1 MNSALLALREM
12 VGSYQGEGIN
22 HENEKF
28 RGTFSLVEILNGA
41 GFQIQF
47 EARSLLN
54 SSIVF
59 HSEFSTVATNA
70 AGGVSL
76 FNLNTNVPF
85 LAEHVLV
92 QETAKSNDKNFIFR
106 FGDVSNPNSF
116 REEIHLKMNSTSI
129 RYDYHW
135 GMPHGE
141 FSFRSG
147 VSMTRLG
154 SR

>member
-1 MNSALLALREM
+1 MLALREA

-28 RGTFSLVEILNGA
+28 QGTFILTEVLNGV

-54 SSIVF
+54 SSVVI

-70 AGGVSL
+70 MGGVSL

-85 LAEHVLV
+85 LIEHQLV
-92 QETAKSNDKNFIFR
+92 KETTKPDDKNFIFR
-106 FGDVSNPNSF
+106 FGDLSNLNSF
-116 REEIHLKMNSTSI
+116 REEVHLTLGASSI

-135 GMPHGE
+135 GMPKGD
-141 FSFRSG
+141 FSLRSKIT
-147 VSMTRLG
+147 MNRLP
-154 SR
+154 SRP